1 MAVPLYVV
9 KYYIQEHSRFSIFLS
24 ILLLITLLFYR
35 YILFTLLV
43 WSFVL
48 GIITA
53 YSVISK
59 DFMLPNLLPYLKFIK
74 KSKDGE
80 GDDEFTLLKSVCTV
94 CGQRRCPRH
103 RPELNILAFQPWTG
117 LDIHESVDQAFEEFL
132 SIVLNEFVYTW
143 YRKVSPDEEFVDELR
158 TSIRFL
164 FSVLLRR
171 GKKVDVPRL
180 VTEKLMRAG
189 LQHLHACL
197 QARAQAKEGEDLQ
210 DATLAFLGPNL
221 HYAMSSR
228 KAEQEYIRRLV
239 EKIFPYVLRPQA
251 LQSKAMCALLRE
263 ILAASVIMP
272 AMDAIANPDM
282 VNNMILIFLDDTP
295 PPPPPAV
302 PSPKVSFLA
311 NFSRQC
317 RSFSDPEQ
325 PPKLSKS
332 SLRFVLGD
340 VMDPDHPKMLY
351 PFMQFLKSEAAVNV
365 LQFALSCEDFNKKIL
380 DPELSQQD
388 LEKLHASVR
397 ELYRNYLAPNAPD
410 KIKLDES
417 IVTELQEIVDGD
429 PEDVIQ
435 LRRST
440 PMFRA
445 YEHVYNLLNHTFLP
459 LFHQSEEY
467 YKMIIGDRLA
477 SQTSKAATNT
487 SWKQKPVGIGSRIT
501 KVFKPSVDKSDT
513 KSVSSLDLVDGE
525 NNDEAD
531 TITVPSA
538 SSLEGGEN
546 EVTDLD
552 LAMETFQPHDLSTWR
567 VTIPRLGNRP
577 DPENNKKSFFVFIVD
592 VRRVDV
598 PDEGRAMW
606 VVARRYHEFYI
617 LEQKLKEFHGE
628 LEKCSLPEKKMFG
641 TKNQDFIDGKREPF
655 EQYLQR
661 LLTLP
666 HLKGSQLLY
675 NFLTSEK
682 PFEFG
687 LDINIGRA
695 LNKIPRKLVKEKGQH
710 LDSFLHNFE
719 KSIEPSKPLPC
730 KMERRDSSA
739 SLLSTSSL
747 KLSQTIYENN
757 ASGLEQR
764 DRVQGDL
771 LTERRNVEGVYDTII
786 YIARYVFEVPV
797 WLHHCLY
804 TARMFMKETLEGY
817 LDWYIEH
824 KVAMVT
830 QEHRLVS
837 LIHLLRDVLF
847 FDTDPPRTDD
857 EKRQRYDE
865 VVQGCL
871 DFLPKGAVLAMGEE
885 KHRAGSLTVVHC
897 LQQPKLNKQLSYVF
911 LDILMTELFPE
922 ITNNKPISV

>member
-1 MAVPLYVV
+1 MVV
-9 KYYIQEHSRFSIFLS
+9 CAGNNYS
-24 ILLLITLLFYR
+24 LFC
-35 YILFTLLV
+35 
-43 WSFVL
+43 
-48 GIITA
+48 
-53 YSVISK
+53 
-59 DFMLPNLLPYLKFIK
+59 DQ
-74 KSKDGE
+74 DGE

-598 PDEGRAMW
+598 PD
-606 VVARRYHEFYI
+606 
-617 LEQKLKEFHGE
+617 GE

-695 LNKIPRKLVKEKGQH
+695 LNKIPRKLVKE
-710 LDSFLHNFE
+710 
-719 KSIEPSKPLPC
+719 
-730 KMERRDSSA
+730 
-739 SLLSTSSL
+739 
-747 KLSQTIYENN
+747 LSQTIYENN

-837 LIHLLRDVLF
+837 LIHLLRDVL
-847 FDTDPPRTDD
+847 TDD